1 MGFLRRRKKADNG
14 APALPDDHAP
24 GSSGEVYRERYR
36 RPSRIEGLRDGLA
49 STIQTFRREP
59 PAPTREG
66 AYAHLEDGAYH
77 GNPQD
82 FASYSE
88 QPNEQRRV
96 HEPLHILH
104 ERPSY
109 PDLSAARRWGSQGH
123 NRIEYTPDGSIHSVR
138 SERPSEDR
146 QLRSSGRHGSAD
158 LGWEEGELDQEQ
170 AFWREESHTAGGYDL
185 PEESYSFSSDQL
197 IMYEDDPHDAAE
209 YSYEDA
215 HYIQAAHPPVA
226 EQESQRDRTDS
237 MTSDDWIHFC
247 KWRDYMNRYR
257 AQQDR

>member
-1 MGFLRRRKKADNG
+1 MGFLRRKKKADNG
-14 APALPDDHAP
+14 TSAPPNDHGQ
-24 GSSGEVYRERYR
+24 GSSGEVYRERRR

-49 STIQTFRREP
+49 STMQTFRREP

-82 FASYSE
+82 FASYYE

-109 PDLSAARRWGSQGH
+109 PDLSAAGQWRSH

-138 SERPSEDR
+138 SERRSEDR
-146 QLRSSGRHGSAD
+146 QLRNSEHHGNAD
-158 LGWEEGELDQEQ
+158 LGWEQDELDQEQ
-170 AFWREESHTAGGYDL
+170 AFWGEESHTAGGYDL
-185 PEESYSFSSDQL
+185 PEEGYSFSSDQL

-209 YSYEDA
+209 YSNADA
-215 HYIQAAHPPVA
+215 HHVQAAHSPVA

-237 MTSDDWIHFC
+237 MTSDDWVNFC
-247 KWRDYMNRYR
+247 QWRDYMNNYR
-257 AQQDR
+257 ARQDR